1 MLAVVIDR
9 VSGDQAAAAR
19 SLAAVL
25 GKIPAEVRPS
35 VSAPSGGPAIVAVLG
50 HEDAASQLA
59 WQLRGASF
67 TCDVV
72 PVREP
77 LPDLVVAKRF
87 ELHAATLDVED
98 AEGTR
103 MMMLYNGVDVL
114 LRGVAEVQV
123 AGERTSG
130 EFLVAFAGNAVC
142 WLREHDLFFPSLGKS
157 LQASRNAN
165 FRVVVERLQTSCT
178 RARRD
183 DRLMRRAAQAQLL
196 GPMLSPDD
204 HLELAAMLLARSL
217 RAQ

>member
-9 VSGDQAAAAR
+9 VSGDQVAAAR

-35 VSAPSGGPAIVAVLG
+35 VSAPGGGPAVVAVLG
-50 HEDAASQLA
+50 NEDAASQLA
-59 WQLRGASF
+59 WQLRGAAF

-123 AGERTSG
+123 AGETTSS
-130 EFLVAFAGNAVC
+130 EFVIAFAGTAVC
-142 WLREHDLFFPSLGKS
+142 WLREHELFFPSLGKS

-165 FRVVVERLQTSCT
+165 FRVVVERLHASCT
-178 RARRD
+178 KARRD
-183 DRLMRRAAQAQLL
+183 DRLMRRAAQTQLL

-204 HLELAAMLLARSL
+204 HLELAAMLLAKSL
-217 RAQ
+217 RGR